1 MDDLIQEFI
10 AETRE
15 TLDALSGEIVA
26 WEIEPNDRARLDAI
40 FRFVHTVKGSCGF
53 LDLPR
58 LARLSHAAE
67 DGLQAVREGTRVPD
81 SHFVDAVLA
90 IVDRIGELTEAI
102 DQGRSL
108 DDSDDEN
115 LIRAIDG
122 APPVAAE
129 AVGPA
134 NDRGKLPARSVRLGV
149 ELLDRMMG
157 GMSDLVLVR
166 NELARRVRDAGAA
179 PEIEAA
185 LDRLST
191 TVAELRDTVTRTR
204 MQRVESL
211 FSALPRMARDTAAEL
226 GKAVTLVI
234 EGGDV
239 ELDREMIE
247 MIRDPLAHII
257 RNAIDHGIEAPAE
270 RTRLGKRENGRI
282 RVCARQAGNQIEIIV
297 SDDGRGIDTDRLVR
311 KLIDQGA
318 LTPGEAAR
326 MTDTAKRELIFR
338 PGVSTAAAVTQVSGR
353 GVGMD
358 VVRANVERIGGLVT
372 LDSEA
377 GQGLS
382 VVICVPLTLSI
393 ISAISVCAGGQHFAI
408 PRTAIEEIVAAD
420 NPLLHHDR
428 IGSAHVLRL
437 RDRSMPLIGLG
448 DVLGIPAIGGGII
461 AVVSASE
468 GSYALAADAIGD
480 HEELVIKP
488 AAPIV
493 MSTGLYAGET
503 LPDSG
508 TPMLVLDVSGIA
520 RAAGLRFD
528 RAARGEDSADQIEA
542 AAVDRRSILL
552 FRGTDGV
559 RRGIGLS
566 LVDRIE
572 SPGHGMVSMV
582 GGKPHVVLD
591 GQVVPLAGVSDPNR
605 EISVL
610 RLHDG
615 ISTVAHAIDQ
625 ALDIVEIEPTLAPPP
640 ERGTGILGIAL
651 IDGDPVEILD
661 SYWLFAQQGQAPIPD
676 RRCALV
682 ADADGWMA
690 GMLRPL
696 IESAGYRVTMVAS
709 VDQADGP
716 VVSLGDAP
724 AVGVALR
731 RDASPGGPDDRSVY
745 RYDREGLFAALEQLS
760 ANGGR
765 R

>member
-26 WEIEPNDRARLDAI
+26 WENEPNDRARLDAI

-115 LIRAIDG
+115 LIRAING
-122 APPVAAE
+122 APAVLAE
-129 AVGPA
+129 ATGPA

-204 MQRVESL
+204 MQRIESL

-247 MIRDPLAHII
+247 MIRDPLAHIM
-257 RNAIDHGIEAPAE
+257 RNAIDHGIETPAE

-297 SDDGRGIDTDRLVR
+297 SDDGRGIDTERLVR
-311 KLIDQGA
+311 KLIDQGT
-318 LTPGEAAR
+318 LTPAEAAR
-326 MTDTAKRELIFR
+326 MTDAAKRELIFR
-338 PGVSTAAAVTQVSGR
+338 PGLSTAAAVTQVSGR

-393 ISAISVCAGGQHFAI
+393 ISAISICVNGQHFAI
-408 PRTAIEEIVAAD
+408 PRTAIEEIVSAD
-420 NPLLHHDR
+420 NPLLHRDR
-428 IGSAHVLRL
+428 IGSADVLRL
-437 RDRSMPLIGLG
+437 RDRSMPLVGLG
-448 DVLGIPAIGGGII
+448 EVLGLPVAEGGII

-468 GSYALAADAIGD
+468 GSYALAADSIGD

-488 AAPIV
+488 AAPLV

-520 RAAGLRFD
+520 RSAGLRFD
-528 RAARGEDSADQIEA
+528 RAARDDQDSEQAEVGAI
-542 AAVDRRSILL
+542 DRRSVLL

-572 SPGHGMVSMV
+572 LPGHDAVSIV

-591 GQVVPLAGVSDPNR
+591 GQIAPLAGAGDPDR

-615 ISTVAHAIDQ
+615 VSTVAFAIDQ
-625 ALDIVEIEPTLAPPP
+625 ALDIVEIEPTLAPSP
-640 ERGTGILGIAL
+640 EHDAGILGIAL

-661 SYWLFAQQGQAPIPD
+661 SYWLFAQQGRSPSVD

-682 ADADGWMA
+682 ADPDGWMA

-696 IESAGYRVTMVAS
+696 IESAGYRVTMVS
-709 VDQADGP
+709 SPDQADGP

-724 AVGVALR
+724 ALGVALR

-745 RYDREGLFAALEQLS
+745 RYDREALFAALDQLS
-760 ANGGR
+760 ASGGGS
-765 R
+765 

>member
-115 LIRAIDG
+115 LIRAING
-122 APPVAAE
+122 APPVATE

-204 MQRVESL
+204 MQRIESL

-247 MIRDPLAHII
+247 MIRDPLAHIL

-297 SDDGRGIDTDRLVR
+297 SDDGRGIDTERLVR
-311 KLIDQGA
+311 KLIDQGT

-326 MTDTAKRELIFR
+326 MTDAARRELIFR

-393 ISAISVCAGGQHFAI
+393 ISAISVCVNGQHFAI

-420 NPLLHHDR
+420 NPLLHRDR

-437 RDRSMPLIGLG
+437 RDRSMPLVGLG
-448 DVLGIPAIGGGII
+448 DVLGIPAFGGGII

-488 AAPIV
+488 AAPVV

-520 RAAGLRFD
+520 RVAGLRFD
-528 RAARGEDSADQIEA
+528 RAARGTDEAEQVEA
-542 AAVDRRSILL
+542 AEIDRRSILL
-552 FRGTDGV
+552 FRGTDGI

-591 GQVVPLAGVSDPNR
+591 GRVVPLAGAGDPNR

-615 ISTVAHAIDQ
+615 VSTVAHAIDQ

-661 SYWLFAQQGQAPIPD
+661 SYWLFAQQGQAPIAD

-696 IESAGYRVTMVAS
+696 IESAGYQVTMVAS
-709 VDQADGP
+709 SDQAEGP

-724 AVGVALR
+724 AAGVTLR

>member
-1 MDDLIQEFI
+1 
-10 AETRE
+10 
-15 TLDALSGEIVA
+15 
-26 WEIEPNDRARLDAI
+26 
-40 FRFVHTVKGSCGF
+40 
-53 LDLPR
+53 
-58 LARLSHAAE
+58 
-67 DGLQAVREGTRVPD
+67 
-81 SHFVDAVLA
+81 
-90 IVDRIGELTEAI
+90 
-102 DQGRSL
+102 
-108 DDSDDEN
+108 
-115 LIRAIDG
+115 
-122 APPVAAE
+122 
-129 AVGPA
+129 
-134 NDRGKLPARSVRLGV
+134 
-149 ELLDRMMG
+149 
-157 GMSDLVLVR
+157 
-166 NELARRVRDAGAA
+166 
-179 PEIEAA
+179 
-185 LDRLST
+185 
-191 TVAELRDTVTRTR
+191 
-204 MQRVESL
+204 
-211 FSALPRMARDTAAEL
+211 
-226 GKAVTLVI
+226 
-234 EGGDV
+234 
-239 ELDREMIE
+239 MIE

-257 RNAIDHGIEAPAE
+257 RNAIDHGIEAPGE

-393 ISAISVCAGGQHFAI
+393 ISAISVCVNGQHFAI

-437 RDRSMPLIGLG
+437 RDRSIPLVGLG
-448 DVLGIPAIGGGII
+448 DVLGISANGGGII

-528 RAARGEDSADQIEA
+528 RSARGEDDADQIEA

-591 GQVVPLAGVSDPNR
+591 GQVVALAGVTDPNR

-615 ISTVAHAIDQ
+615 VSTVAHAIDQ

-661 SYWLFAQQGQAPIPD
+661 SYWLFAQQGLAPLAD

-696 IESAGYRVTMVAS
+696 IESAGYQVTMVDS
-709 VDQADGP
+709 VDQAEGP

-765 R
+765 G